1 MSFAC
6 NKNTVLF
13 LKGSAIEMFLKLL
26 FVFVGISLLELVVIL
41 RVGQVVG
48 IWYTVLLLVLTSL
61 IGVLLAKYQGFLTI
75 RQMQSSLAY
84 GQMPGDAML
93 DGILVL
99 VGGVLLFIP
108 GFITDILGF
117 LCLLPITKN
126 IIREYIKK
134 LIRYYLATG
143 QMRIILK

>member
-1 MSFAC
+1 MNHAC
-6 NKNTVLF
+6 NKNAEAF

-26 FVFVGISLLELVVIL
+26 LIFVGISLLELVLIL

-61 IGVLLAKYQGFLTI
+61 LGVLLAKYQGFLTI
-75 RQMQSSLAY
+75 RQMQSSLSY

-99 VGGVLLFIP
+99 VGGILLFIP
-108 GFITDILGF
+108 GFITDIVGF
-117 LCLLPITKN
+117 LCLLPISKKV
-126 IIREYIKK
+126 IREYIKK

-143 QMRIILK
+143 QMRVILK